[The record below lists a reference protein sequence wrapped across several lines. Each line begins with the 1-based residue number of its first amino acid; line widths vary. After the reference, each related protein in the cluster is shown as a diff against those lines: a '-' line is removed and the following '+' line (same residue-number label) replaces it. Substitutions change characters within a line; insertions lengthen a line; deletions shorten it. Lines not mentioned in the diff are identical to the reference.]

1 MRLTQ
6 KTSTTFKMDGS
17 KDIPDI
23 DQNPQQQPDPTL
35 KKASAPA
42 DAKPKVRTESKSG
55 AQRPPLNRFTTS
67 HENVLQ
73 ENFIGAI
80 DQGTTSSRFII
91 FDGVGEPVAMHQI
104 EFEQKYP
111 ESG

>member
-1 MRLTQ
+1 
-6 KTSTTFKMDGS
+6 MDGS
-17 KDIPDI
+17 KGLPMI
-23 DQNPQQQPDPTL
+23 DSGLPKADALLT
-35 KKASAPA
+35 KASAGA
-42 DAKPKVRTESKSG
+42 ESSSHVRTESTSK

-73 ENFIGAI
+73 EYFIGAI

-104 EFEQKYP
+104 EFAQHYP